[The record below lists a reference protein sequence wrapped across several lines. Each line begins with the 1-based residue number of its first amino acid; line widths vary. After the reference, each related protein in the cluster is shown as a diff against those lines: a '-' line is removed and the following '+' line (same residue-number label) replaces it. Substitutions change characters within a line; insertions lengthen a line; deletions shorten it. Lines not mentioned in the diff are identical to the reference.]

1 MRKQKLC
8 FTLAV
13 TLAMMLILS
22 LSSGFAADV
31 GGPAM
36 INDCVMMSTS
46 TGGTPPTDIVGGS
59 TELFSQMI
67 HPVTINATR
76 GIIQSNFQLINSA
89 QTAPS
94 SDMRYSCAQW
104 NKLNL
109 GNADITA
116 NSSGGNFF
124 HVGKYFVASTPIEA
138 AGMLQTSVTA

>member
-1 MRKQKLC
+1 MKKKFC
-8 FTLAV
+8 FSLAGLV
-13 TLAMMLILS
+13 MMLALMT
-22 LSSGFAADV
+22 LSSGFAANCV

-36 INDCVMMSTS
+36 INDCVMMSTN

-59 TELFSQMI
+59 TELFGQMI

-76 GIIQSNFQLINSA
+76 GIIQGNFQLINSA

-109 GNADITA
+109 GNTDITA
-116 NSSGGNFF
+116 SSGGNFF
-124 HVGKYFVASTPIEA
+124 HAGKMLASSNVDLTA
-138 AGMLQTSVTA
+138 TSVIAV